1 MVLRFWVKTQLS
13 SNLICSAMPGC
24 LWASLVAQMV
34 KNLLAMQ
41 ETPVW
46 FLDREDPLEK
56 GAATHSSILGFPGGS
71 DGKESNCNVG
81 DLGLIPGLE
90 RSPREGKGYPLQYY
104 CLENPHGQRSLA
116 GYSPWDRKESDTTE
130 WLDTAHT
137 CMPGHLYICDSWT
150 GILGTKFVRK
160 GVIN

>member
-1 MVLRFWVKTQLS
+1 
-13 SNLICSAMPGC
+13 MPGC

-41 ETPVW
+41 ETPVR

-56 GAATHSSILGFPGGS
+56 GGATHSSILGFPGGS

-81 DLGLIPGLE
+81 DLGLIPGLG

-104 CLENPHGQRSLA
+104 CLENPRGQRSLV

-130 WLDTAHT
+130 
-137 CMPGHLYICDSWT
+137 
-150 GILGTKFVRK
+150 
-160 GVIN
+160 

>member
-1 MVLRFWVKTQLS
+1 M
-13 SNLICSAMPGC
+13 IPG
-24 LWASLVAQMV
+24 
-34 KNLLAMQ
+34 Q
-41 ETPVW
+41 EV
-46 FLDREDPLEK
+46 PLEK

-130 WLDTAHT
+130 
-137 CMPGHLYICDSWT
+137 
-150 GILGTKFVRK
+150 
-160 GVIN
+160 